1 METRKLG
8 PLECLVSKG
17 SAGAPALVAL
27 HGRGASGEDLA
38 DLGALVAPG
47 FTHVFPHA
55 PRPWPKDGPTY
66 GLCWYDHG
74 PERAA
79 EIVESR
85 GMLLAT
91 LAAVR
96 AELGAPS
103 LVLMGFSQGALMTLD
118 AGLRAPYPATR
129 LVALSGYLES
139 DAGDASAPPTLV
151 IHGTRDD
158 VVPVEKGRDARDRL
172 TRRGVPLTYEEYPIA
187 HEISQAVARRVAA
200 FIGEGAASMRSG
212 A

>member
-8 PLECLVSKG
+8 PLECLVAPG
-17 SAGAPALVAL
+17 PAGAPALVAL

-38 DLGALVAPG
+38 DLGPLVAPG
-47 FTHVFPHA
+47 YTHVFPHA
-55 PRPWPKDGPTY
+55 PRPWPTDGPTY

-74 PERAA
+74 PARAA
-79 EIVESR
+79 EVVESR

-91 LAAVR
+91 LAAVKR
-96 AELGAPS
+96 ELKAPS

-118 AGLRAPYPATR
+118 AGLREPYPATR
-129 LVALSGYLES
+129 LVALSGYL
-139 DAGDASAPPTLV
+139 DTDVGDASAPPTLV

-158 VVPVEKGRDARDRL
+158 VVPLAKGRDAHERL
-172 TRRGVPLTYEEYPIA
+172 QKRGVPVVYEEYPMA
-187 HEISQAVARRVAA
+187 HEITQAVVRRVAA
-200 FIGEGAASMRSG
+200 FIAEGG